1 MSSVREDIAEILTRN
16 FNGSGAYKN
25 KLMLHSLEVAD
36 QILSLKYPNGQPKV
50 GIISEDQSCECSIDN
65 FADFT
70 PEDAYRFK
78 RIEGKE

>member
-36 QILSLKYPNGQPKV
+36 QILSLKYQWTA
-50 GIISEDQSCECSIDN
+50 QSRDN
-65 FADFT
+65 Q
-70 PEDAYRFK
+70 
-78 RIEGKE
+78 